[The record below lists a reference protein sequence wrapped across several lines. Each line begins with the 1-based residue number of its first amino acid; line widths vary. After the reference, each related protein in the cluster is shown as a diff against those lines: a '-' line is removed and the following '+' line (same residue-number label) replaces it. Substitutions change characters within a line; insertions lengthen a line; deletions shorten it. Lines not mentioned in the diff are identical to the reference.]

1 MRVLESEAGS
11 ESNLAATECWNVETM
26 RSNPALFVQVTV
38 RLIGGKL
45 WGVGSEEEVGFLEFF
60 VVGCLKSYWNWSNLV
75 EVGGF
80 KGEILWGIGEGMKF
94 AVEV

>member
-1 MRVLESEAGS
+1 VG
-11 ESNLAATECWNVETM
+11 CG
-26 RSNPALFVQVTV
+26 F
-38 RLIGGKL
+38 GGR
-45 WGVGSEEEVGFLEFF
+45 GGFSRIF
-60 VVGCLKSYWNWSNLV
+60 VVGRLKSYWNWSNLV